1 MDSFINTDFIKYFG
15 SIHYGNS
22 DFMIFIGIY
31 DYFLAIMEY
40 GWFVFKKEDHLLYT

>member
-15 SIHYGNS
+15 SIYYGNS
-22 DFMIFIGIY
+22 DIMIFIGIY

-40 GWFVFKKEDHLLYT
+40 G